1 MSGLGFEMYQQPTA
15 LQREIVE
22 RWLADRAERVFNDFE
37 DWYLIATS
45 IPPDVSSSDTV
56 RMKSISSIDLSNLE
70 MLSLSQTRL
79 RVSVHAVVDLS
90 VQVDEDDY
98 ERSQEVRHWVGEWV
112 PNTSH
117 ANIVFA
123 ESVLLTVEVT
133 TLEDPPTVTAFRICE
148 VGRVDCAGE
157 LPPITGGTSYVGEST
172 SRELKLELGH
182 EDGRRGILDYEATVK
197 PTPPDFPVFS
207 VPDVVGRVFRLYETL
222 HRSLAPFDLFA
233 EMGGQLVDVIRQFG
247 GYRRLVERMNTIDER
262 EVVLD
267 PAFSDFDPL
276 EGTRGIESLS
286 LLEARASDIFR
297 HFEELLDAIAKANLT
312 LEPRL
317 NRRGAQWPALLPSN
331 TPREYVEVIHACTT
345 ELLNKMAHAY
355 MLRPAI
361 VDCAV
366 DCSTLEST
374 KVAPVR
380 GAKRDVFQYLAANSR
395 LRDSY
400 AVANSL
406 RILIGNLP
414 QQAHPVSY

>member
-1 MSGLGFEMYQQPTA
+1 M
-15 LQREIVE
+15 
-22 RWLADRAERVFNDFE
+22 
-37 DWYLIATS
+37 S
-45 IPPDVSSSDTV
+45 IPNCCPLALPGSAFYTV
-56 RMKSISSIDLSNLE
+56 LVH
-70 MLSLSQTRL
+70 RL
-79 RVSVHAVVDLS
+79 AIYAPRFLPTLGHPHAVAL
-90 VQVDEDDY
+90 
-98 ERSQEVRHWVGEWV
+98 R
-112 PNTSH
+112 
-117 ANIVFA
+117 FA
-123 ESVLLTVEVT
+123 HCDQL
-133 TLEDPPTVTAFRICE
+133 A
-148 VGRVDCAGE
+148 AG
-157 LPPITGGTSYVGEST
+157 
-172 SRELKLELGH
+172 
-182 EDGRRGILDYEATVK
+182 
-197 PTPPDFPVFS
+197 
-207 VPDVVGRVFRLYETL
+207 
-222 HRSLAPFDLFA
+222 
-233 EMGGQLVDVIRQFG
+233 
-247 GYRRLVERMNTIDER
+247 
-262 EVVLD
+262 
-267 PAFSDFDPL
+267 L

-414 QQAHPVSY
+414 QQAPPVSY